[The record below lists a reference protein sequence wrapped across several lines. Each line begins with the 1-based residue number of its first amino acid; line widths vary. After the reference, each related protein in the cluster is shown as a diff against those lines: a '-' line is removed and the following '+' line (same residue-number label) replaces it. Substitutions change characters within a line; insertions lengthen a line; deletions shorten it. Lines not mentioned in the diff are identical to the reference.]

1 MIAAYPGSFDPFTKG
16 HLDIL
21 MRASSL
27 FDMVYVMVA
36 DNHEKDHFFTAE
48 QRQALTEKSL
58 SDVVGISNVEVLTIS
73 GTTANFLNEHKVD
86 VVIRGIRNATDLN
99 YEIKLEQYLR
109 ATTVTDTVYL
119 TPMTE
124 NLNTSST
131 LVRMF
136 LMTGRLMEAEEYL
149 SQSAFNY
156 LIHIL
161 PNTRGVK

>member
-1 MIAAYPGSFDPFTKG
+1 MIAAYPGSFDPFTRG

-27 FDMVYVMVA
+27 FDKVYVMVA
-36 DNHEKDHFFTAE
+36 DNHEKEHFFTAE
-48 QRQALTEKSL
+48 QRERLAGESL
-58 SDVVGISNVEVLTIS
+58 SDVVGAFNVEVLTIS
-73 GTTANFLNEHKVD
+73 GTTANFLNEHEVD

-136 LMTGRLMEAEEYL
+136 LMTGRLMEAEKYL
-149 SQSAFNY
+149 SPSAFSY
-156 LIHIL
+156 LVNIL
-161 PNTRGVK
+161 PSTLPD